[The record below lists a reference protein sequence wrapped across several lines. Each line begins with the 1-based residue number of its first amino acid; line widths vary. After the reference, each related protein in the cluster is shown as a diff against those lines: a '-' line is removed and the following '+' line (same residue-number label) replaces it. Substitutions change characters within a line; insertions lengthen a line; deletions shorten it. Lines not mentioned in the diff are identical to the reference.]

1 MNYWEAC
8 EATVTAAEAIA
19 ECRRHEIAAQVR
31 TSDRALIEMETCDVI
46 AEADD
51 EGDYSGESIIGFLGY

>member
-8 EATVTAAEAIA
+8 EAQVTAAEAIE
-19 ECRRHEIAAQVR
+19 ECRRHEVAAQVR
-31 TSDRALIEMETCDVI
+31 EGDGALIEIATGELI

-51 EGDYSGESIIGFLGY
+51 EGDYSGEAIIGFLGY